1 MLGNKVTMAA
11 AFVAAG
17 LAVVCQ
23 IASASAEARSAP
35 KEDEKQLAYFKACT
49 VRLRLEQRS
58 NDSIVTAH
66 GTAFGVDLTGLG
78 LRGNSYLL
86 TAGHNVVAP
95 PSYDSD
101 IRIEIGTDENGRW
114 VACDVVAIDTEL
126 DLCLLKCNV
135 DLPRLARLCDTDV
148 TPGNDVVLA
157 GSPRGIPVQAYE
169 GKLLRRYHAGHIH
182 SLAQVAFDHGD
193 SGGPIFDRRSGKVA
207 GIAVAGIPDKD
218 DLNIRLGL
226 YVPAPCVQ
234 SFLEDHLRKRPQD
247 HAPLPM
253 ASESIESRSANFVP
267 PKNQTSTNQPAA
279 QLVRLQDAKE

>member
-11 AFVAAG
+11 AFVAVG
-17 LAVVCQ
+17 LAVICQ

-66 GTAFGVDLTGLG
+66 GTAFGVDLTALG

-95 PSYDSD
+95 RSHDSD

-218 DLNIRLGL
+218 DLNTSLGL

-234 SFLEDHLRKRPQD
+234 SFLEDHLRKRPQED
-247 HAPLPM
+247 TATKAPGSS
-253 ASESIESRSANFVP
+253 SEGKSANFMSPTVSAGTH
-267 PKNQTSTNQPAA
+267 QARA
-279 QLVRLQDAKE
+279 QLVQIQDGKD